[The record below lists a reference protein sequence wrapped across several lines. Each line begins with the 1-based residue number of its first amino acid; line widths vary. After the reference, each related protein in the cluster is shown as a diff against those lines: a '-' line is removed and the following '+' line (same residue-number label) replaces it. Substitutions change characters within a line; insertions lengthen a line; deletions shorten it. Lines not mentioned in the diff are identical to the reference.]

1 MEISERAKQFG
12 AFAAVKG
19 FEKELRKREE
29 IFEKKAI
36 LSDEKNA
43 ELDFMLREISVG
55 DEIVVTHYLKNRY
68 VKTAGVLKS
77 IDKRAKSLSLD
88 IPAGGEG
95 LSGTPSDAGFSGRI
109 FFDGRCGNDGVL
121 NRGLFDDEM
130 SISFSDI
137 KDIEKR

>member
-12 AFAAVKG
+12 AFAAIKG

-43 ELDFMLREISVG
+43 ELDSLLLETSVG
-55 DEIVVTHYLKNRY
+55 DEIVVTHYLKNHY
-68 VKTAGVLKS
+68 VKTAGALKS
-77 IDKRAKSLSLD
+77 VDKRAKSLLLGVS
-88 IPAGGEG
+88 AEGEG
-95 LSGTPSDAGFSGRI
+95 AVGGR
-109 FFDGRCGNDGVL
+109 DVGKA
-121 NRGLFDDEM
+121 FDDEI

-137 KDIEKR
+137 KDIDKR